1 MELQGQSK
9 LLRIFVGEVDK
20 IDHQLLYEAILLAA
34 REKGLAGGTVLKGI
48 MSFGA
53 SSRVHVA
60 RLIELSE
67 DLPIV
72 IEIVDQAEKIDAF
85 LPDVNNLFEKC
96 GRGGLITVE
105 KVDVLYYKPK
115 KIIYGW
121 RGVESF

>member
-48 MSFGA
+48 MSYGA
-53 SSRVHVA
+53 STRIHVA
-60 RLIELSE
+60 RLIEISE

-72 IEIVDQAEKIDAF
+72 IEIVDQAEKIDSF
-85 LPDVNNLFEKC
+85 IPVVNDLFERC

-105 KVDVLYYKPK
+105 KVDVLYYRPK
-115 KIIYGW
+115 K
-121 RGVESF
+121 

>member
-9 LLRIFVGEVDK
+9 LLRIFLGEADR
-20 IDHQLLYEAILLAA
+20 IGHRLLYEAILTAA
-34 REKGLAGGTVLKGI
+34 KEKGLAGGTVLKGI

-53 SSRVHVA
+53 STRIHRA

-72 IEIVDQAEKIDAF
+72 VEIVDVAEKIDSF
-85 LPDVNNLFEKC
+85 IDVVNNLFEQC

-105 KVDVLYYKPK
+105 KVDVLYYKGK
-115 KIIYGW
+115 K
-121 RGVESF
+121 

>member
-48 MSFGA
+48 MSYGA
-53 SSRVHVA
+53 SSRIHVA

-72 IEIVDQAEKIDAF
+72 VEIVDHAEKIDSF
-85 LPDVNNLFEKC
+85 IPVVNDLFERC

-105 KVDVLYYKPK
+105 KVDVLYYRPK
-115 KIIYGW
+115 K
-121 RGVESF
+121 

>member
-9 LLRIFVGEVDK
+9 LLRVFVGESDR
-20 IDHQLLYEAILLAA
+20 IGHQTLYEAILLSA

-48 MSFGA
+48 MSYGA
-53 SSRVHVA
+53 SSHIHLA

-72 IEIVDQAEKIDAF
+72 IEIIDNAEKIDAF
-85 LPDVNNLFEKC
+85 LSVVSDLFEKC
-96 GRGGLITVE
+96 GKGGLITVE

-115 KIIYGW
+115 K
-121 RGVESF
+121 

>member
-9 LLRIFVGEVDK
+9 LLRIFVGEIDK
-20 IDHQLLYEAILLAA
+20 IGHQLLYEAILLAA
-34 REKGLAGGTVLKGI
+34 KEKGLAGGTVLKGI
-48 MSFGA
+48 MSYGP

-72 IEIVDQAEKIDAF
+72 IEIVDRSEKIDAF
-85 LPDVNNLFEKC
+85 LSLVNELFEKC
-96 GRGGLITVE
+96 GRGGLITIE

-115 KIIYGW
+115 K
-121 RGVESF
+121 

>member
-9 LLRIFVGEVDK
+9 LLRIFVGEIDK
-20 IDHQLLYEAILLAA
+20 IGHQLLYESILLAA
-34 REKGLAGGTVLKGI
+34 KEKGLAGATVLKGI

-53 SSRVHVA
+53 SSRIHLA

-72 IEIVDQAEKIDAF
+72 IEIVDQAEKVDSFISV
-85 LPDVNNLFEKC
+85 VNDLFEKC

-105 KVDVLYYKPK
+105 KVEVLYYKPK
-115 KIIYGW
+115 K
-121 RGVESF
+121 

>member
-20 IDHQLLYEAILLAA
+20 INHQLLYEAIVLAA
-34 REKGLAGGTVLKGI
+34 KERGLAGATVIKGL

-53 SSRVHVA
+53 SSRIHVA

-72 IEIVDQAEKIDAF
+72 IEIVDQSDKIDAF
-85 LPDVNNLFEKC
+85 LPMVHELFEKC

-115 KIIYGW
+115 K
-121 RGVESF
+121 

>member
-48 MSFGA
+48 MSYGA
-53 SSRVHVA
+53 STRIHVA

-67 DLPIV
+67 DLPIIV
-72 IEIVDQAEKIDAF
+72 EIVDQAEKIDSF
-85 LPDVNNLFEKC
+85 IPVVNDLFEKC

-105 KVDVLYYKPK
+105 KVDVLYYRPK
-115 KIIYGW
+115 K
-121 RGVESF
+121 

>member
-20 IDHQLLYEAILLAA
+20 IGHQLLYEAILLAA

-48 MSFGA
+48 MSYGA
-53 SSRVHVA
+53 SSRIHVA
-60 RLIELSE
+60 RLVELSE

-72 IEIVDQAEKIDAF
+72 VEIVDHAERIDAF
-85 LPDVNNLFEKC
+85 IPVVNDLFEKC

-115 KIIYGW
+115 K
-121 RGVESF
+121 

>member
-48 MSFGA
+48 MSYGA
-53 SSRVHVA
+53 STRIHVA

-72 IEIVDQAEKIDAF
+72 VEIVDHAEKIDSF
-85 LPDVNNLFEKC
+85 IPVVNDLFERC

-105 KVDVLYYKPK
+105 KVDVLYYRPK
-115 KIIYGW
+115 K
-121 RGVESF
+121 

>member
-9 LLRIFVGEVDK
+9 LLRIFVGEIDK

-53 SSRVHVA
+53 SSRIHVA

-67 DLPIV
+67 DLPIIV
-72 IEIVDQAEKIDAF
+72 EIVDSDKKIDSF
-85 LPDVNNLFEKC
+85 IDVVNALFEEC
-96 GRGGLITVE
+96 GKGGLITVE

-115 KIIYGW
+115 K
-121 RGVESF
+121 

>member
-1 MELQGQSK
+1 MELQGRSK
-9 LLRIFVGEVDK
+9 LLRIFVGEADK
-20 IDHQLLYEAILLAA
+20 VGHRLLYEAILLAA
-34 REKGLAGGTVLKGI
+34 KERGLAGGTVLKGI

-53 SSRVHVA
+53 SSRIHLA

-72 IEIVDQAEKIDAF
+72 IEIVDSEEKIDSF
-85 LPDVNNLFEKC
+85 IPVVNDLFEKC

-115 KIIYGW
+115 K
-121 RGVESF
+121 